1 MEKELTFKIYRL
13 ELATGKI
20 GETNKEYTSTVDAK
34 EECDFLNRMTAT
46 MKNVENIKYFYFYSF
61 YSDFKA
67 FNSQEDLRDLALK
80 KLERCNDDI
89 NKLKALYMV
98 ATKSLLQSGLQNKEE
113 AV

>member
-1 MEKELTFKIYRL
+1 MEELTFKLYRL
-13 ELATGKI
+13 DLATGKI
-20 GETNKEYTSTVDAK
+20 HETGKEFETTIAAK
-34 EECDFLNRMTAT
+34 EECTFLNGMTAT
-46 MKNVENIKYFYFYSF
+46 MKDQTNIKYFYFYSF

-80 KLERCNDDI
+80 KLERWNDEL

-98 ATKSLLQSGLQNKEE
+98 ATKSLLQGGLNKKE

>member
-1 MEKELTFKIYRL
+1 MEKELVFKIYKL

-20 GETNKEYTSTVDAK
+20 SEGYKEFESIMDAK
-34 EECDFLNRMTAT
+34 AYCNTLNINTAT
-46 MKNVENIKYFYFYSF
+46 QDMGNIKYFYFYSF

-67 FNSQEDLRDLALK
+67 FNSQEALK
-80 KLERCNDDI
+80 DFALIKLQAWNDEL

-98 ATKSLLQSGLQNKEE
+98 ATKALLQGGLNKKE

>member
-1 MEKELTFKIYRL
+1 MEKELTFKIYKL

-20 GETNKEYTSTVDAK
+20 HECYREFESIMDAK
-34 EECDFLNRMTAT
+34 NFCFTLNINSAQY
-46 MKNVENIKYFYFYSF
+46 ENIKCFYFYSF

-80 KLERCNDDI
+80 KLERWNDEL

-98 ATKSLLQSGLQNKEE
+98 STKALLQGGLNKKE

>member
-1 MEKELTFKIYRL
+1 MEKYQLYMLRL
-13 ELATGKI
+13 E
-20 GETNKEYTSTVDAK
+20 DAK
-34 EECDFLNRMTAT
+34 IIPSKMWFDDIYTAMEYCVLKNRAQVEL
-46 MKNVENIKYFYFYSF
+46 NVEQYYYFYFYSF

-80 KLERCNDDI
+80 KLERWNDEL

-98 ATKSLLQSGLQNKEE
+98 ATKSLLQGGLNKKE